1 MSNIHGPIILSLF
14 SINKHSLFY
23 FFLNRCSI
31 NKLSY
36 SNIFNFWPIKIIA
49 ALILISFKYL
59 FKNMT
64 IFKVV
69 TVCMLIMVHYT
80 TASCNGD
87 GFLTWRDP
95 IGGSY
100 PSSGKTFTFGISSR
114 ESVTDN
120 DYLFSKTSEG
130 AGSSC
135 AWNMYTCKMS
145 LESEVVYT
153 DGTNTT
159 ADYNASGA
167 TTTHGIL
174 FEMYYSYYGSWLKAY
189 VHLESGPERILKM
202 YPYSDVRF
210 VGLCFYA
217 NPALA

>member
-1 MSNIHGPIILSLF
+1 MSSPVNTISLFLICTNLLLWMSNIHGPIILSLF

-87 GFLTWRDP
+87 GFLTWRNSIRDSN
-95 IGGSY
+95 GGYY
-100 PSSGKTFTFGISSR
+100 PSSGKTFTFGSS
-114 ESVTDN
+114 SNGFVTDN
-120 DYLFSKTSEG
+120 DYLFYKDYFG
-130 AGSSC
+130 AGGGSC
-135 AWNMYTCKMS
+135 
-145 LESEVVYT
+145 
-153 DGTNTT
+153 
-159 ADYNASGA
+159 
-167 TTTHGIL
+167 
-174 FEMYYSYYGSWLKAY
+174 
-189 VHLESGPERILKM
+189 
-202 YPYSDVRF
+202 
-210 VGLCFYA
+210 
-217 NPALA
+217 